1 MYVWIFVFDRA
12 YVYIS
17 FVLLLS
23 WLSKFVLLWSNFL
36 NLDCVSMCMF
46 HFVRLNVSVCNY
58 ATRNVFLLKINDN
71 YKSFDFM
78 TNGRRFNIK
87 TSFFSNIKI
96 NLYFIKMDLCIFIL
110 DVKEWHFILLIINDK
125 YKSFDFMTNGR
136 SFNIKNTF
144 FSNIKIYL
152 CCTKMDCC
160 IFILDVKR

>member
-1 MYVWIFVFDRA
+1 MLYIGSWCQCEFLFFFRA

-17 FVLLLS
+17 FVLLLL
-23 WLSKFVLLWSNFL
+23 WLPKFVSSWSNFL
-36 NLDCVSMCMF
+36 NLACVSVCMF
-46 HFVRLNVSVCNY
+46 HCVRLCVSVCNY

-110 DVKEWHFILLIINDK
+110 DVNEWHFILLIAYILWQNK
-125 YKSFDFMTNGR
+125 LLS
-136 SFNIKNTF
+136 NT
-144 FSNIKIYL
+144 SY
-152 CCTKMDCC
+152 
-160 IFILDVKR
+160 